1 MRYLRGEEL
10 NMGLDQSAFRRDKEA
25 KPETEGEILETWR
38 KHPRLQGFM
47 NELFIDKTGG
57 HDPTMDRMGDPGM
70 NTPDELELTLTD
82 INALEDAIKTHT
94 LPDAGG
100 FFWGDDSSE
109 HYYKQDLEFCMKAR
123 KAIEDG
129 DRVFYWCWW

>member
-1 MRYLRGEEL
+1 
-10 NMGLDQSAFRRDKEA
+10 MGLDQSAFRRDSEA
-25 KPETEGEILETWR
+25 KPETEGEVLATWR

-47 NELFIDKTGG
+47 DELFIERTGG
-57 HDPTMDRMGDPGM
+57 HEPTDERMGNPGM

-94 LPDAGG
+94 LPNAGG
-100 FFWGDDSSE
+100 FFWGDDNSD

-129 DRVFYWCWW
+129 DKVFYWCWW